1 MEITCWEVVDAD
13 LSNWVPGCRF
23 FATSDDR
30 YFVIDADTTDYP
42 GWITTV
48 IRRRTAVFYCTSTAG
63 VTDMDADYEFPEK
76 TTPEQAV
83 ALMGLTLVNAPSN
96 YTVPLEPGPMP
107 SDYGS
112 TADQGATA

>member
-1 MEITCWEVVDAD
+1 MPQCWEVPDAD
-13 LSNWVPGCRF
+13 LSNWVPGVRF
-23 FATSDDR
+23 FATDGDNT
-30 YFVIDADTTDYP
+30 YFVVDADITPMP
-42 GWITTV
+42 GWITNV

-63 VTDMDADYEFPEK
+63 VTDMDADYEFPEA